1 MATRVLLVKTSSL
14 GDVIHALPAVSD
26 MRAAMPSL
34 QIDWLV
40 EESLSAIPQLHAGVS
55 AVIPVAFR
63 RWRRSFWHAAT
74 RREIAGFVARLREHS
89 YDAVIDA
96 QGLFK
101 SAALSLIARGSR
113 YGLDFKS
120 AREPVGFFYQ
130 QRFRIG
136 WHLHA
141 VERNRLLVARALGF
155 PLQRPCAYGIS
166 ATPRAFD
173 WLSYPRY
180 AVLLHAT
187 SGDYKLWPEDHW
199 VALAEALHE
208 RGVAAVLTWGNDR
221 EHARC
226 MRLAARMREAT
237 IAPALDFGA
246 LAGLFAGA
254 QVVIGVDTGLS
265 HLAAALGVPTVGIYL
280 GTDPAATGLY
290 GGVRACNVGANG
302 SVPPVAEVLV
312 AVEKVC
318 A

>member
-141 VERNRLLVARALGF
+141 VERNRLLVARALGY

-173 WLSYPRY
+173 WLAHPRY

-226 MRLAARMREAT
+226 MRLAARMREAM

-254 QVVIGVDTGLS
+254 QAVIGVDTGLS

>member
-101 SAALSLIARGSR
+101 SAALSLIARGRR

-208 RGVAAVLTWGNDR
+208 RGVAPVLTWGNDR

-290 GGVRACNVGANG
+290 GGVRACNVGATG
-302 SVPPVAEVLV
+302 SVPSVAEVLV

>member
-1 MATRVLLVKTSSL
+1 M
-14 GDVIHALPAVSD
+14 
-26 MRAAMPSL
+26 
-34 QIDWLV
+34 
-40 EESLSAIPQLHAGVS
+40 
-55 AVIPVAFR
+55 
-63 RWRRSFWHAAT
+63 
-74 RREIAGFVARLREHS
+74 
-89 YDAVIDA
+89 
-96 QGLFK
+96 FK

-141 VERNRLLVARALGF
+141 VERNRLLVARALGY

-173 WLSYPRY
+173 WLAHPRY

>member
-74 RREIAGFVARLREHS
+74 RREIVGFVARLREHS

-141 VERNRLLVARALGF
+141 VERNRLLVARALGY

-173 WLSYPRY
+173 WLAHPRY

-199 VALAEALHE
+199 VALADALHE
-208 RGVAAVLTWGNDR
+208 RGVAPVLTWGNDR

-280 GTDPAATGLY
+280 GTNPAATGLY